1 MDCTSALFLFSAV
14 SGFVG
19 LVVGFALGLRQ

>member
-1 MDCTSALFLFSAV
+1 MDCTAALFLFSAV
-14 SGFVG
+14 SSFVG